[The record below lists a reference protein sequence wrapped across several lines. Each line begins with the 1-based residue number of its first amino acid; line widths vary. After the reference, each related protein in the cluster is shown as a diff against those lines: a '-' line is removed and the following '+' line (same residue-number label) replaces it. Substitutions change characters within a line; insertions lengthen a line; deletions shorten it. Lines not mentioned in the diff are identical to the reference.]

1 MSFEIAKAVELLEA
15 AKSNNRLAHAY
26 LITGP
31 RGSGKEALAIRM
43 IEMVNGQSG
52 VLPAANLEDLR
63 NSTNTVIGPQSV
75 SRRITID
82 AIRAAEHTLQ
92 MAAPA
97 GVTKFAVIKDA
108 DRMMEAAE
116 NAFLKTLEE
125 PPAGSRLLLLS
136 ANPEMLLE
144 TILSRCISIPLK
156 GKGGPAEVSESARVL
171 LEKLSSHAKSGE
183 NSLSSALGL
192 VATFS
197 SILKA
202 KKADIAKRN
211 EDALKEEAAHYRNK
225 TEGDYIK
232 KREEYYKA
240 MTAAEYID
248 QRNRLVEYLVM
259 WFGDALRQQNGSKNL
274 DLPDYADVTAKMA
287 TERSNR
293 DLCKRVEAVEELRS
307 NLHTNVFEALALEAG
322 FIRAFG

>member
-1 MSFEIAKAVELLEA
+1 MSFEIAKAIELLET

-31 RGSGKEALAIRM
+31 RGSGKVELAVRM
-43 IEMVNGQSG
+43 IEMVNGQTG
-52 VLPAANLEDLR
+52 VLPAENLEDLMS
-63 NSTNTVIGPQSV
+63 STTTVIGPQSV

-82 AIRAAEHTLQ
+82 AIRSAEHTLQ

-108 DRMMEAAE
+108 DRMGVEAE

-136 ANPEMLLE
+136 SNPEMLLE
-144 TILSRCISIPLK
+144 TILSRCITIPLK
-156 GKGGPAEVSESARVL
+156 GKGGPAEIPESARVFL
-171 LEKLSSHAKSGE
+171 NKLSDHAKTGE
-183 NSLSSALGL
+183 DSLSSALGL
-192 VATFS
+192 VASFS
-197 SILKA
+197 NVLKEEKSA
-202 KKADIAKRN
+202 IAKRN
-211 EDALKEEAAHYRNK
+211 EEALKEEAAHYRNK

-248 QRNRLVEYLVM
+248 QRNRLIEFLVM
-259 WFGDALRQQNGSKNL
+259 WFGDALRQKSGSKNL
-274 DLPDYADVTAKMA
+274 DLPDYAGVTEEMA
-287 TERSNR
+287 HSRSNR
-293 DLCKRVEAVEELRS
+293 DLCKRVEAIEELRS
-307 NLHTNVFEALALEAG
+307 NLNTNVFEALALEAG